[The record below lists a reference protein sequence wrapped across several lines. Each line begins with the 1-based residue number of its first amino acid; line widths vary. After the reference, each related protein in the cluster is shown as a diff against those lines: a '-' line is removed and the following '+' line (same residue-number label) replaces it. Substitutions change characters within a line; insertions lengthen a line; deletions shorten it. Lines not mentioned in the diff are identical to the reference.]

1 MDKKEMIQRKNE
13 LLRKID
19 AEINPL
25 FKAQM
30 QEQVQDL
37 NKSIYAETESPTQQ
51 TQTWVQTESMKPESE
66 IPNVWNPN
74 DKPKS
79 PSTSTPIKKKE
90 EKKIERKTF
99 SKKTEKA
106 MKSSLTKTIKEIEA
120 KLKALKKQE
129 EEEKRIKVSG
139 EEKFQSRLDA
149 VLKKFKDKAMMRRVL
164 FKTATKLK

>member
-1 MDKKEMIQRKNE
+1 MDKKEMIQKKNE

-19 AEINPL
+19 SEINPL

-37 NKSIYAETESPTQQ
+37 NKGIYADAESPVT
-51 TQTWVQTESMKPESE
+51 TTWIPKEAERNIESD

-79 PSTSTPIKKKE
+79 QPTPKKE
-90 EKKIERKTF
+90 NKKVEKKTF
-99 SKKTEKA
+99 SKKTEKTV
-106 MKSSLTKTIKEIEA
+106 KSSLTKTIKEIESR
-120 KLKALKKQE
+120 LKSLKKQE
-129 EEEKRIKVSG
+129 EEEKKVKMSG
-139 EEKFQSRLDA
+139 EIKFQEKLDA
-149 VLKKFKDKAMMRRVL
+149 LTKRFKDKAMMRRVL